1 MFCAYTAGEDNL
13 QYFNNVRRAIEYMQP
28 YNPNNPEHHQ
38 EAVPVQFPGRRRRRR
53 RDFDSPEDIARLLL
67 PFIIPP
73 YYTYPYYP
81 YYPPYPPYPYYSYPY
96 GYGYGGYRP
105 VLAENAG
112 EDPEE
117 A

>member
-1 MFCAYTAGEDNL
+1 
-13 QYFNNVRRAIEYMQP
+13 MQP
-28 YNPNNPEHHQ
+28 YQPNHPEQNPQ
-38 EAVPVQFPGRRRRRR
+38 AMPVQFPGRRRRRR

-67 PFIIPP
+67 PFVIPP

-81 YYPPYPPYPYYSYPY
+81 PYYYPPYPPYPYYDYPY
-96 GYGYGGYRP
+96 GYGYGYRP
-105 VLAENAG
+105 VMAEHPYD